1 MRLSVIAAALVAAIV
16 GFGGTIALV
25 VSAAVAVGA
34 SPDQIASWVTAI
46 CLAMVAETAILSW
59 RHKMPIITAWST
71 PGAALIAATT
81 GFDIH
86 QAVGAFIL
94 TAIALIITGLFS
106 PLMRLV
112 SMIPSSVSSGML
124 AGILAAFVIAA
135 AKAAGTDPML
145 ILPLAAAYFLL
156 RLWNPALA
164 VLGVLIGG
172 MALAYTTGLSTAA
185 PDFAVTVPV
194 WIMPEF
200 TLGAALGLALPL
212 YLVTMAS
219 QNLAGLA
226 VLRAADYHPP
236 AGGLIAVTGF
246 FSLLSAPFGGH
257 STNLAAISAAICTGP
272 DAHPDHEKRW
282 LTGPA
287 YALTYLVLALGGG
300 WFVAVLSGLPKS
312 LIALVAGLALIAPF
326 ANAFSIALA
335 KDAERI
341 AAGATFAVTASA
353 ITFFGIGS
361 AFWGLIAGV
370 AVLALDGMKSAAFKR

>member
-34 SPDQIASWVTAI
+34 DQAQIASWVTAI
-46 CLAMVAETAILSW
+46 CLAMVAETGILSW
-59 RHKMPIITAWST
+59 RHKMPIISAWST
-71 PGAALIAATT
+71 PGAALIAASS

-94 TAIALIITGLFS
+94 TALALIATGLFK

-112 SMIPSSVSSGML
+112 SMIPSSISSGML
-124 AGILAAFVIAA
+124 AGILASFVIGA
-135 AKAAGTDPML
+135 AKAAGSDPWL
-145 ILPLAAAYFLL
+145 ILPLAAVFFLM
-156 RLWNPALA
+156 RLLNPALA
-164 VLGVLIGG
+164 VLAVLIGG
-172 MALAYTTGLSTAA
+172 IGFAYASGLAAATPSFGL
-185 PDFAVTVPV
+185 TVPV
-194 WIMPEF
+194 WITPLF
-200 TLGAALGLALPL
+200 DTSSALGLALPL

-236 AGGLIAVTGF
+236 AGELIAVTGL
-246 FSLLSAPFGGH
+246 FSLLSAPLGGH

-272 DAHPDHEKRW
+272 DAHPEHGKRW

-287 YALTYLVLALGGG
+287 YALTYFILALGGG

-312 LIALVAGLALIAPF
+312 LIALVAGLALVAPF
-326 ANAFSIALA
+326 ANALSIALV
-335 KDAERI
+335 KDSERF
-341 AAGATFAVTASA
+341 AAVTAFAVTASA
-353 ITFFGIGS
+353 ISFFGIGS
-361 AFWGLIAGV
+361 AFWGLVAGV
-370 AVLALDGMKSAAFKR
+370 AVLALDGMKHAAFKG

>member
-1 MRLSVIAAALVAAIV
+1 MRFSVIAAALVAAIV

-34 SPDQIASWVTAI
+34 DQAQIASWVTTI

-59 RHKMPIITAWST
+59 RHKMPIVTAWST
-71 PGAALIAATT
+71 PGAALIAASA

-94 TAIALIITGLFS
+94 AATALLVTGLFK

-124 AGILAAFVIAA
+124 GGILAAFVIGA
-135 AKAAGTDPML
+135 AKSAGTDPIF
-145 ILPLAAAYFLL
+145 ILPLAAAFFWL

-172 MALAYTTGLSTAA
+172 IALAYATGQTTTGPA
-185 PDFAVTVPV
+185 FALTNPV
-194 WIMPEF
+194 FIQPAF
-200 TLGAALGLALPL
+200 DAGSALGLALPL

-226 VLRAADYHPP
+226 VLKAADYHPP
-236 AGGLIAVTGF
+236 AGELIAVTGF

-257 STNLAAISAAICTGP
+257 TTNLAAISAAICTGA
-272 DAHPDHEKRW
+272 DAHPDHQKRW

-287 YALTYLVLALGGG
+287 YALVYLVLALGGG

-312 LIALVAGLALIAPF
+312 LIALVAGLALMGPF
-326 ANAFSIALA
+326 ANALSIALS
-335 KDAERI
+335 KEAERL
-341 AAGATFAVTASA
+341 AAVSAFAVTASA
-353 ITFFGIGS
+353 VSFFGIGS
-361 AFWGLIAGV
+361 AFWGLVAGV
-370 AVLALDGMKSAAFKR
+370 SVLTLDGLKSSVFKR

>member
-1 MRLSVIAAALVAAIV
+1 MRASVIASALVAAIV

-34 SPDQIASWVTAI
+34 NPEQIASWVTTI

-59 RHKMPIITAWST
+59 RHKMPIVTAWST
-71 PGAALIAATT
+71 PGAALIAASS

-86 QAVGAFIL
+86 AAVGAFIL
-94 TAIALIITGLFS
+94 TALALIATGLFS
-106 PLMRLV
+106 PLMKHV
-112 SMIPSSVSSGML
+112 SRIPVSVSSGML
-124 AGILAAFVIAA
+124 AGILSSFVIAA
-135 AKAAGTDPML
+135 AKSAGADPL
-145 ILPLAAAYFLL
+145 LVLPLIAAFFLL

-172 MALAYTTGLSTAA
+172 IVLASLLGLSQSAPAFAVTIPVWIA
-185 PDFAVTVPV
+185 PDFS
-194 WIMPEF
+194 F
-200 TLGAALGLALPL
+200 GAALGLALPL

-236 AGGLIAVTGF
+236 AGELISVTGF

-257 STNLAAISAAICTGP
+257 TTNLAAISAAICTGP

-287 YALTYLVLALGGG
+287 YALCYLVLALGGG
-300 WFVAVLSGLPKS
+300 YFVSVLAGLPKS
-312 LIALVAGLALIAPF
+312 LIALVAGLALMAAL
-326 ANAFSIALA
+326 ANAMTIALSKESDRTA
-335 KDAERI
+335 AI
-341 AAGATFAVTASA
+341 AAFAVTASGLA
-353 ITFFGIGS
+353 FFGIGS
-361 AFWGLIAGV
+361 AFWGLVIGV
-370 AVLALDGMKSAAFKR
+370 AILGLDGLKKYGFKG

>member
-34 SPDQIASWVTAI
+34 DQAQIASWVTAI
-46 CLAMVAETAILSW
+46 CLAMVAETGILSW
-59 RHKMPIITAWST
+59 RHKMPIVTAWST
-71 PGAALIAATT
+71 PGAALIAASS

-86 QAVGAFIL
+86 QAVGAFIM
-94 TAIALIITGLFS
+94 TALALIATGLFK

-124 AGILAAFVIAA
+124 AGILVAFVIGA
-135 AKAAGTDPML
+135 AKSAGSDPWL
-145 ILPLAAAYFLL
+145 ILPLAAVFFLL

-172 MALAYTTGLSTAA
+172 IGYAYGSGLSAAA
-185 PDFAVTVPV
+185 PSFGLTVPV
-194 WIMPEF
+194 WIAPTF
-200 TLGAALGLALPL
+200 DAGSALGLALPL

-236 AGGLIAVTGF
+236 AGELIAVTGF

-257 STNLAAISAAICTGP
+257 TTNLAAISAAICTGP
-272 DAHPDHEKRW
+272 DAHPDHDKRW
-282 LTGPA
+282 LTGPV

-300 WFVAVLSGLPKS
+300 WFVTVLSGLPKS

-326 ANAFSIALA
+326 ANALSIALL
-335 KDAERI
+335 KDTERV
-341 AAGATFAVTASA
+341 AAVAAFAVTASA
-353 ITFFGIGS
+353 MSFFGIGS
-361 AFWGLIAGV
+361 AFWGLVAGV
-370 AVLALDGMKSAAFKR
+370 AVLALDGMKQAAFKT

>member
-1 MRLSVIAAALVAAIV
+1 MRPSVIAAALVAAIV

-25 VSAAVAVGA
+25 VSAAMAVGA
-34 SPDQIASWVTAI
+34 DQAQIASWVTAI
-46 CLAMVAETAILSW
+46 CLAMTAETAILSW
-59 RHKMPIITAWST
+59 RHKMPIVTAWST
-71 PGAALIAATT
+71 PGAALIAASS

-94 TAIALIITGLFS
+94 TALALVATGLFK

-124 AGILAAFVIAA
+124 AGILAAFVIGA
-135 AKAAGTDPML
+135 AKSAGTNPWL
-145 ILPLAAAYFLL
+145 ILPLAAAFFLL

-164 VLGVLIGG
+164 VLGVLVGGIGF
-172 MALAYTTGLSTAA
+172 AYASGLSAAA
-185 PDFAVTVPV
+185 PSFGLTVPV
-194 WIMPEF
+194 WIAPEF
-200 TLGAALGLALPL
+200 DFGSALGLALPL

-236 AGGLIAVTGF
+236 AGELIAVTGF
-246 FSLLSAPFGGH
+246 FSALSAPFGGH
-257 STNLAAISAAICTGP
+257 TTNLAAISAAICTGP
-272 DAHPDHEKRW
+272 DAHPDHARRW

-326 ANAFSIALA
+326 ANALAIALQ
-335 KDAERI
+335 KDSERV
-341 AAGATFAVTASA
+341 AAISAFAVTASA
-353 ITFFGIGS
+353 ISFFGIGS
-361 AFWGLIAGV
+361 AFWGLVAGV
-370 AVLALDGMKSAAFKR
+370 AVLALDGMKKTAFKS

>member
-1 MRLSVIAAALVAAIV
+1 MRASVIASALVAAIV

-34 SPDQIASWVTAI
+34 NPEQIASWVTTI

-59 RHKMPIITAWST
+59 RHKMPIVTAWST
-71 PGAALIAATT
+71 PGAALIAASS

-86 QAVGAFIL
+86 AAVGAFIL
-94 TAIALIITGLFS
+94 TALALIATGLFS
-106 PLMRLV
+106 PLMKLV
-112 SMIPSSVSSGML
+112 SRIPVSVSSGML
-124 AGILAAFVIAA
+124 AGILSSFVIAA
-135 AKAAGTDPML
+135 AKSAGADPL
-145 ILPLAAAYFLL
+145 LVLPLIAAFFLL

-172 MALAYTTGLSTAA
+172 IVLASLLGLSQSAPAFAVTIPVWIA
-185 PDFAVTVPV
+185 PDFS
-194 WIMPEF
+194 F
-200 TLGAALGLALPL
+200 GAALGLALPL

-236 AGGLIAVTGF
+236 AGELISVTGF

-257 STNLAAISAAICTGP
+257 TTNLAAISAAICTGP

-287 YALTYLVLALGGG
+287 YALCYLVLALGGG
-300 WFVAVLSGLPKS
+300 YFVSVLAGLPKS
-312 LIALVAGLALIAPF
+312 LIALVAGLALMAAL
-326 ANAFSIALA
+326 ANAMTIALSKESDRTA
-335 KDAERI
+335 AI
-341 AAGATFAVTASA
+341 AAFAVTASGLA
-353 ITFFGIGS
+353 FFGIGS
-361 AFWGLIAGV
+361 AFWGLVIGV
-370 AVLALDGMKSAAFKR
+370 AILGLDGLKKYGFKG

>member
-1 MRLSVIAAALVAAIV
+1 MRASVIASALVAAIV

-34 SPDQIASWVTAI
+34 NAEQIASWVTTI

-59 RHKMPIITAWST
+59 RHRMPIVTAWST
-71 PGAALIAATT
+71 PGAALIAASS

-86 QAVGAFIL
+86 AAVGAFVL
-94 TAIALIITGLFS
+94 TALALIATGLFS

-112 SMIPSSVSSGML
+112 SRIPVSVSSGML
-124 AGILAAFVIAA
+124 AGILSSFVIAA
-135 AKAAGTDPML
+135 AKSTGADPL
-145 ILPLAAAYFLL
+145 LVLPLVAAFFLL

-172 MALAYTTGLSTAA
+172 IALAAFLGLSQSA
-185 PDFAVTVPV
+185 PAFAVTVPV
-194 WIMPEF
+194 WIAPDF
-200 TLGAALGLALPL
+200 TFGAALGLALPL

-236 AGGLIAVTGF
+236 AGELISVTGF

-257 STNLAAISAAICTGP
+257 TTNLAAISAAICTGP

-282 LTGPA
+282 LTGPV
-287 YALTYLVLALGGG
+287 YALCYLVLALGGG
-300 WFVAVLSGLPKS
+300 YFVSVLAGLPRS
-312 LIALVAGLALIAPF
+312 LIALVAGLALMVPL
-326 ANAFSIALA
+326 ANAMTIALS
-335 KDAERI
+335 KESERTAAI
-341 AAGATFAVTASA
+341 AAFATTASGVA
-353 ITFFGIGS
+353 FFGIGS
-361 AFWGLIAGV
+361 AFWGLVIGV
-370 AVLALDGMKSAAFKR
+370 AILALNGLKTYGFKS

>member
-1 MRLSVIAAALVAAIV
+1 MRASVIASALVAAIV

-34 SPDQIASWVTAI
+34 NPEQIASWVTTI

-59 RHKMPIITAWST
+59 RHKMPIVTAWST
-71 PGAALIAATT
+71 PGAALIAASS

-86 QAVGAFIL
+86 AAVGAFIL
-94 TAIALIITGLFS
+94 TALALIATGLFS
-106 PLMRLV
+106 PLMKLV
-112 SMIPSSVSSGML
+112 SRIPVSVSSGML
-124 AGILAAFVIAA
+124 AGILSSFVIAA
-135 AKAAGTDPML
+135 AKSAGADPL
-145 ILPLAAAYFLL
+145 LVLPLIAAFFLL

-172 MALAYTTGLSTAA
+172 IVLASLLGLSQSAPAFAVTIPVWIA
-185 PDFAVTVPV
+185 PDFS
-194 WIMPEF
+194 F
-200 TLGAALGLALPL
+200 GAALGLALPL

-236 AGGLIAVTGF
+236 AGELISVTGF

-257 STNLAAISAAICTGP
+257 TTNLAAISAAICTGP

-287 YALTYLVLALGGG
+287 YALCYLVLALGGG
-300 WFVAVLSGLPKS
+300 YFVSVLAGLPKS
-312 LIALVAGLALIAPF
+312 LIALIAGLALMAAL
-326 ANAFSIALA
+326 ANAMTIALSKESDRTA
-335 KDAERI
+335 AI
-341 AAGATFAVTASA
+341 AAFAVTASGLA
-353 ITFFGIGS
+353 FFGIGS
-361 AFWGLIAGV
+361 AFWGLVIGV
-370 AVLALDGMKSAAFKR
+370 AILGLDGLKKYGFKG

>member
-1 MRLSVIAAALVAAIV
+1 MRMSVIAAALVAAIV

-34 SPDQIASWVTAI
+34 DKAQIASWVTAI
-46 CLAMVAETAILSW
+46 CLAMVAETSILSW
-59 RHKMPIITAWST
+59 RHKMPIISAWST
-71 PGAALIAATT
+71 PGAALIAASS

-94 TAIALIITGLFS
+94 TALALIATGLFK

-124 AGILAAFVIAA
+124 AGILASFVIAA
-135 AKAAGTDPML
+135 AKAAGTDPWL
-145 ILPLAAAYFLL
+145 ILPLTAIFFLL
-156 RLWNPALA
+156 RLWNPAIA
-164 VLGVLIGG
+164 VLGVLIVGIG
-172 MALAYTTGLSTAA
+172 FAYLSGLSAGA
-185 PDFAVTVPV
+185 PSFGLTVPV
-194 WIMPEF
+194 WIAPTF
-200 TLGAALGLALPL
+200 DAGSALGLALPL

-236 AGGLIAVTGF
+236 AGELIAVTGF

-257 STNLAAISAAICTGP
+257 SSNLAAISAAICTGP
-272 DAHPDHEKRW
+272 DTHPDHGKRW
-282 LTGPA
+282 LTGPV
-287 YALTYLVLALGGG
+287 YALTYLVLAIGGG

-326 ANAFSIALA
+326 ANALSIALV
-335 KDAERI
+335 KDSERF
-341 AAGATFAVTASA
+341 AAITAFAVTASA
-353 ITFFGIGS
+353 ISFFGIGA

-370 AVLALDGMKSAAFKR
+370 AVLALDGMKRAAFKN

>member
-34 SPDQIASWVTAI
+34 DQAQIASWVTAI

-59 RHKMPIITAWST
+59 RHRMPIVTAWST
-71 PGAALIAATT
+71 PGAALIAASS

-86 QAVGAFIL
+86 QAVGAFVL
-94 TAIALIITGLFS
+94 TALALIATGLFK

-124 AGILAAFVIAA
+124 AGILASFVIAA
-135 AKAAGTDPML
+135 AKAAGTDPWL
-145 ILPLAAAYFLL
+145 ILPLAMIFFLL

-172 MALAYTTGLSTAA
+172 IGFAYASGLSAA
-185 PDFAVTVPV
+185 VPSFGLTVPV
-194 WIMPEF
+194 WIAPTF
-200 TLGAALGLALPL
+200 DAGSALGLALPL

-236 AGGLIAVTGF
+236 AGELIAVTGF

-257 STNLAAISAAICTGP
+257 TTNLAAISAAICTGP

-282 LTGPA
+282 LTGPV
-287 YALTYLVLALGGG
+287 YALCYFVLAIGGG

-326 ANAFSIALA
+326 ANALSIALL
-335 KDAERI
+335 KDTERVAAI
-341 AAGATFAVTASA
+341 AAFAVTASA
-353 ITFFGIGS
+353 VSFFGIGS
-361 AFWGLIAGV
+361 AFWGLVAGV
-370 AVLALDGMKSAAFKR
+370 AVLALDGMKQAAFKT

>member
-1 MRLSVIAAALVAAIV
+1 MRLSVVAAALVAAIV

-34 SPDQIASWVTAI
+34 DQTQIASWVTAI

-59 RHKMPIITAWST
+59 RYRMPIVTAWST
-71 PGAALIAATT
+71 PGAALIATSS

-86 QAVGAFIL
+86 QAIGAFIL
-94 TAIALIITGLFS
+94 TALALIATGLFK

-124 AGILAAFVIAA
+124 AGILASFVIAA
-135 AKAAGTDPML
+135 AKAAGTDPWL
-145 ILPLAAAYFLL
+145 ILPLAAIFFLL

-172 MALAYTTGLSTAA
+172 IGFAYLSGLSAAA
-185 PDFAVTVPV
+185 PSFGLTVPV
-194 WIMPEF
+194 WIAPTF
-200 TLGAALGLALPL
+200 DAGSALGLALPL

-236 AGGLIAVTGF
+236 AGELIAVTGF

-257 STNLAAISAAICTGP
+257 TTNLAAISAAICTGP
-272 DAHPDHEKRW
+272 DAHPDHGRRW
-282 LTGPA
+282 LTGPV

-326 ANAFSIALA
+326 ANALSIALL
-335 KDAERI
+335 KDSERV
-341 AAGATFAVTASA
+341 AAIATFAVTASA
-353 ITFFGIGS
+353 VSFFGIGS

-370 AVLALDGMKSAAFKR
+370 AVLALDGMKKAAFKS